1 MIMEE
6 SKIPF
11 REVKFLA
18 PVPLINWLNEQAD
31 SQGIDGDQF
40 LNALLYAVWGNY
52 LQNNQNNQNAQKEL
66 QTTS

>member
-1 MIMEE
+1 MEE
-6 SKIPF
+6 SNIPF

-31 SQGIDGDQF
+31 AQGIDGDQF

-52 LQNNQNNQNAQKEL
+52 LQNNQNTQNAQKEL
-66 QTTS
+66 QTTP

>member
-1 MIMEE
+1 MEKSTNVE
-6 SKIPF
+6 F

-52 LQNNQNNQNAQKEL
+52 LQNNKNLQNAEKEL
-66 QTTS
+66 QTPS